1 MDLYHYHHFFQNRTP
16 MPSFG
21 PLNKFAQDEKVEVEH
36 VLEQCELCLG
46 ELSTFGFFLVLDFS
60 GVKEKRFDG
69 FIIVWLCESPI
80 FGWFTFPFSENS
92 PVILWMKSTFLDD
105 FSNNFCFLTYCARK
119 KFQTAKPY
127 SSTRRSE
134 RSTAAAGC
142 TFGEI
147 RGVSR
152 LVKKWEPSFRGK

>member
-92 PVILWMKSTFLDD
+92 PVILWMKSTFLGD

-119 KFQTAKPY
+119 FSKLLSLTAPLEEVSDRQRRLDAPLAKFV
-127 SSTRRSE
+127 
-134 RSTAAAGC
+134 G
-142 TFGEI
+142 
-147 RGVSR
+147 
-152 LVKKWEPSFRGK
+152 LVG